1 MFDHRNF
8 PSSAPV
14 KLLAPALILIVLLFV
29 GGLVLGL
36 LQALGHT
43 PGTGLGSLTLNHFVA
58 VFTDPD
64 FTESLLLS
72 LVISMSSTFSAA
84 IISIFLAPILVYGA
98 KENRLLHFVLQIP
111 LTVPHLVAAVS
122 FLFLLSPAGIVSR
135 LCSFS
140 GLIGSPSSFPLL
152 VNDDYNFGILM
163 LYTWK
168 EVPFITFMLLAVL
181 TNTGTE
187 LNEAGATLNGS
198 KIQRFRYITLPILWP
213 SLGGASLIVFAF
225 TFGAFEVPY
234 LLGKTYPVS
243 LPVWSY
249 KQYSDI
255 DLLARPEGI
264 AIGLIIAALVAFLIM
279 FSQLLIQYG
288 RRKGMLS

>member
-1 MFDHRNF
+1 
-8 PSSAPV
+8 
-14 KLLAPALILIVLLFV
+14 
-29 GGLVLGL
+29 
-36 LQALGHT
+36 
-43 PGTGLGSLTLNHFVA
+43 
-58 VFTDPD
+58 
-64 FTESLLLS
+64 
-72 LVISMSSTFSAA
+72 
-84 IISIFLAPILVYGA
+84 
-98 KENRLLHFVLQIP
+98 
-111 LTVPHLVAAVS
+111 
-122 FLFLLSPAGIVSR
+122 
-135 LCSFS
+135 
-140 GLIGSPSSFPLL
+140 
-152 VNDDYNFGILM
+152 M